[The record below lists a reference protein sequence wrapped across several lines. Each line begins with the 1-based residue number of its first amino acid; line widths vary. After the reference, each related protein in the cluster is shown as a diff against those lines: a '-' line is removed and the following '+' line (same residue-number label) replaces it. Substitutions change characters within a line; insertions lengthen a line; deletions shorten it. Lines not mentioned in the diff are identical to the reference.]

1 MAQPTKAQTHID
13 APLTN
18 MSVALMQSPNN
29 FVAEKVFPSIGVDK
43 QSDKYFVFTKEDFMR
58 DQMVRRGAGEE
69 SAGTGYTLSSDT
81 YYCDKFA
88 LHKDIA
94 DDDRANTDSPLDQ
107 DRAATKLLAHAAL
120 IRKEKAFVDTFFA
133 SGVWGTSA
141 TPSVQWS
148 DQLSSDPLNDMETA
162 KSAILSKT
170 GIEPNTLLLGYD
182 VFRQLKHHPD
192 IVDRIKYT
200 SERSVSEDVLARLFG
215 VDRVLVA
222 KAVMDSGSE
231 GKSASSVAFIA
242 GKHALLLHVAPNP
255 GLEVATAGLTF
266 AWKGLNSGMNDLG
279 VVTRKLRIDTRLSD
293 RIETEVAFDMKIIAS
308 ELGYFFASA
317 VA

>member
-1 MAQPTKAQTHID
+1 MAQPTKAMTHID

-18 MSVALMQSPNN
+18 LSVAVMQSPNN
-29 FVAEKVFPSIGVDK
+29 FVADKVFPSIGVDK

-69 SAGTGYTLSSDT
+69 SAGTGYSLSNDS
-81 YYCDKFA
+81 YYCDVFA
-88 LHKDIA
+88 LHKDIS
-94 DDDRANTDSPLDQ
+94 DYDRANTDAPLNQ
-107 DRAATKLLAHAAL
+107 DGAAVKLLAHAAL
-120 IRKEKAFVDTFFA
+120 IRKEKAFVDTFFTT
-133 SGVWGTSA
+133 GVWGTSA

-148 DQLSSDPLNDMETA
+148 DQLGSDPLNDMETA

-170 GIEPNTLLLGYD
+170 GIEANTLLLGYD

-222 KAVMDSGSE
+222 KSVMDSGSE

-266 AWKGLNSGMNDLG
+266 SWTGANGGMNNLG
-279 VVTRKLRIDTRLSD
+279 TVTRKLRIDTRLSD
-293 RIETEVAFDMKIIAS
+293 RIETEVAFDMRVISS
-308 ELGYFFASA
+308 ELGYFFSSA
-317 VA
+317 AA